1 MQVVMTTRFASCACG
16 RVQCKAVGEP
26 ILSAVCYCDDCQEG
40 ARQIEVLPDATSFRD
55 ADGGTPYLTYRDDR
69 FSCTTGEELLVDYRI
84 RERTPTRRVVASCCN
99 SAMFL
104 KFGPGFWVS
113 AYRAR
118 FEGDLPPLEMR
129 TQTRFRR
136 ANTDLPHDVP
146 NYGRFGMR
154 LFAKLVTARVSMFLG
169 R

>member
-1 MQVVMTTRFASCACG
+1 MQVVMITRYASCECG
-16 RVQCKAVGEP
+16 RVQCRAVGEP

-136 ANTDLPHDVP
+136 ANTDLLHDVLS
-146 NYGRFGMR
+146 YRRFGMR